1 MKHGVN
7 RWANIIVSVITT
19 REYHV
24 TTTEQSQS
32 ELIDEGTYKR
42 SMGKLSANSRQS
54 YTDWV
59 KHEEILLLRKINNK
73 LGFFVF
79 LAFA

>member
-1 MKHGVN
+1 
-7 RWANIIVSVITT
+7 
-19 REYHV
+19 
-24 TTTEQSQS
+24 
-32 ELIDEGTYKR
+32 
-42 SMGKLSANSRQS
+42 MGKLSANSRQS

-79 LAFA
+79 LAFAGMGIGFMGIGFLRLF

>member
-1 MKHGVN
+1 
-7 RWANIIVSVITT
+7 
-19 REYHV
+19 V

-79 LAFA
+79 LAFAGMGIGFMGIGFLRLF

>member
-1 MKHGVN
+1 MKPDLLAKKQNCFIHVTE
-7 RWANIIVSVITT
+7 TT

-59 KHEEILLLRKINNK
+59 KHEE
-73 LGFFVF
+73 
-79 LAFA
+79 A